1 MVFNLINMR
10 KENTLLAILLLIML
24 NNSLLSQC
32 KPKIKID
39 NTEVIADMDEV
50 YGLHLPYWLKTGQTL
65 AIGSN
70 VSKIS
75 VIEFT
80 VDGTTQSLNFS
91 QVLNINS
98 TSPQTV
104 PANKVWKIES
114 IAKIYTPSNYTSI
127 TYSSPGTY
135 TFIAPSCAENICI
148 EIWGAGG
155 GGGQP
160 ACDPVC
166 NNCNPTCIMRSGGGG
181 GGAFGTQCYSVS
193 PNQTLTIVVGQGGG
207 QSSGGSNS
215 SVSGG
220 SISITANGG
229 NGGGNSIWG
238 IVNGEDII
246 ALGGISNAT
255 SNSPGGNSN
264 GVRGGSGG
272 NGGVGGGANTNGIYP
287 GDGGGGASVNG
298 PGGTGANGKVV
309 IKW

>member
-114 IAKIYTPSNYTSI
+114 IAKIYTPSSFNSI
-127 TYSSPGTY
+127 NYSSPGTY
-135 TFIAPSCAENICI
+135 TFNVPPCAESICI
-148 EIWGAGG
+148 DIWGAGG
-155 GGGQP
+155 AGGYGVSAIGP
-160 ACDPVC
+160 G
-166 NNCNPTCIMRSGGGG
+166 SGGGG
-181 GGAFGTQCYSVS
+181 GGFGSKCFSVPANS
-193 PNQTLTIVVGQGGG
+193 SLTIIVGKGGIG
-207 QSSGGSNS
+207 QNNSSGDGANGETS
-215 SVSGG
+215 SVSGSNI
-220 SISITANGG
+220 SISATGGQGGKTTMSQHGSGLNYTVLGGVSTATNNASGG
-229 NGGGNSIWG
+229 NNSGSTGGAGGN
-238 IVNGEDII
+238 
-246 ALGGISNAT
+246 
-255 SNSPGGNSN
+255 
-264 GVRGGSGG
+264 GGSGG
-272 NGGVGGGANTNGIYP
+272 NTNSNGSFP
-287 GDGGGGASVNG
+287 GGGGGGGSSNFNG
-298 PGGTGANGKVV
+298 AGENGKVV